1 MATLL
6 PNGQKLFC
14 GPMVMTLAA
23 LLVGPVPL
31 SEATR
36 LVLPSQAQLS
46 PRCERNGKLDYCAIT
61 QLLSNGDRNV
71 MREVVVF
78 ANGDSFRLSRSD
90 SACKTITPFQRACDA
105 IIQPP
110 SGAPMH
116 AEYIGT
122 YYEGG
127 YRHEYR
133 SKNLQIVY
141 FYMD

>member
-1 MATLL
+1 LL
-6 PNGQKLFC
+6 PHEWQPFC
-14 GPMVMTLAA
+14 WPVVRTLAA
-23 LLVGPVPL
+23 LLVGSVTV
-31 SEATR
+31 ATG

-46 PRCERNGKLDYCAIT
+46 PRCERNGKLDYCAVT
-61 QLLSNGDRNV
+61 QSPAKGDPNAV
-71 MREVVVF
+71 REVVVF
-78 ANGDSFRLSRSD
+78 ANGDTYRIFRSD
-90 SACKTITPFQRACDA
+90 SACKAITPFQRACDA

-116 AEYIGT
+116 AQYIGT

-133 SKNLQIVY
+133 GKNLKIVY